1 MSKLTTIGAI
11 LMLTLAGGCAWFER
25 DDADPAPPAREEA
38 AAVDGANDTA
48 DATVE
53 VALAVDADADTDAA
67 ADANADAPESE
78 PEPELSEEAQR
89 VAALPEVDPSVDNPV
104 QLADAT
110 RGRHPRLLFTE
121 DDIDDLRD
129 FARNDGARFFEHV
142 AEYARASVPPAA
154 DEVEF
159 PTNDTDGQRQ
169 GLWRMPTVAL
179 HYVITGDETS
189 FENARGFLELMVGL
203 EHWQHGVET
212 DSGMGH
218 GNLLAGVALVYDM
231 LYNDLEP
238 DFRDKV
244 RAKLIE
250 HARRQYY
257 IGHLSIV
264 PGRGYWKND
273 THNNHRWHR
282 NVGLVLAAITAAEE
296 DRDDHQWILRQAK
309 DELDYV
315 VSWLPED
322 GTTHESPSYMV
333 FGGLHL
339 FLTVD
344 AADRNLGTDHLDHP
358 FFANILPFRVYTA
371 SPGFEKNFG
380 YGDSTENAFGGY
392 SNYHYKAVAIT
403 RDPDY
408 HDAILRMHERH
419 PTAAWL
425 GWPSLLW
432 YDASVERGSV
442 ENLPLAYYF
451 PDIGLA
457 SVRDGW
463 DADNVA
469 AVFLNYP
476 YGGHKLNQ
484 YRNERD
490 FQYINV
496 AHDDPDANSFIIYAR
511 GQMIAKTDGYSFNK
525 LTAAQ
530 NTILVNGRGQPREGG
545 MWMQPVGNTDMTELT
560 RTTTYKLGDDGT
572 LVYEGEAGPSYEGI
586 DRFRRA
592 MIWVPGRYVLIFDDI
607 RGSEA
612 NEIAWLV
619 QSETAAV
626 LGDDR
631 YVLEAEG
638 EAMEFVTAATAE
650 LTAEVAESPAQNRH
664 DLLGYEQIR
673 LTAEAEV
680 LNIAAA
686 FDPWEHGEL
695 TVTIEPDGEDAA
707 LILVTGPGFADV
719 WTWQAAPDLWTPATW
734 TGQRNGEA
742 FIEVGPDDQAEL
754 H

>member
-1 MSKLTTIGAI
+1 MKKLSAMGVV
-11 LMLTLAGGCAWFER
+11 LMLALGAGCAWFER
-25 DDADPAPPAREEA
+25 DEAEPSEPAVEQA
-38 AAVDGANDTA
+38 ALEGEAVD
-48 DATVE
+48 V
-53 VALAVDADADTDAA
+53 AA
-67 ADANADAPESE
+67 ADAEAEPAVELDEDAR
-78 PEPELSEEAQR
+78 R
-89 VAALPEVDPSVDNPV
+89 VAQVPAADPPVDEPV
-104 QLADAT
+104 QLVEAT

-121 DDIDDLRD
+121 DDIEMLRER
-129 FARNDGARFFEHV
+129 AQNEGARFFEHI
-142 AEYARASVPPAA
+142 AEYARVSVPPAPE
-154 DEVEF
+154 EVAF
-159 PTNDTDGQRQ
+159 QTDATDGQRQ

-179 HYVITGDETS
+179 HYALTGDETS

-203 EHWQHGVET
+203 EHWETGSET
-212 DSGMGH
+212 DSGMSH

-231 LYNDLEP
+231 LHNDLDP
-238 DFRDKV
+238 AFRERV
-244 RAKLIE
+244 RAKLLE

-257 IGHLSIV
+257 LGHLDIAGG
-264 PGRGYWKND
+264 PGYWKND

-282 NVGLVLAAITAAEE
+282 NVGMVLAAIAVAEPG
-296 DRDDHQWILRQAK
+296 RDDYQWILRQAK
-309 DELDYV
+309 DELAYV
-315 VSWLPED
+315 VHWLPED

-344 AADRNLGTDHLDHP
+344 AADRNLGTNHLEHP
-358 FFANILPFRVYTA
+358 FFASILPFRVYTA

-380 YGDSTENAFGGY
+380 YGDSTEGAFGGY

-403 RDPDY
+403 RDADY

-432 YDASVERGSV
+432 YDSSVERGSV
-442 ENLPLAYYF
+442 ENLPLAWYF

-463 DADNVA
+463 QADDVA

-490 FQYINV
+490 FSYINV
-496 AHDDPDANSFIIYAR
+496 AHDDPDANSFMIYAR
-511 GQMIAKTDGYSFNK
+511 GQIIAKTDGYSYNK

-530 NTILVNGRGQPREGG
+530 NTILVNGQGQVNEGG
-545 MWMQPVGNTDMTELT
+545 MWMQPVADTDMTELA
-560 RTTTYKLGDDGT
+560 RATTYKLGDDGT

-586 DRFRRA
+586 DRFRRS

-607 RGSEA
+607 RGDEA
-612 NEIAWLV
+612 NEIQWLV
-619 QSETAAV
+619 QSESAQV
-626 LGDDR
+626 LGDGR
-631 YVLEAEG
+631 YALEAEG
-638 EAMEFVTAATAE
+638 EATAFVAAATAE
-650 LTAEVAESPAQNRH
+650 LSAEVVESPAQHRNSP
-664 DLLGYEQIR
+664 LGYEQIR
-673 LTAEAEV
+673 LTAEADV
-680 LNIAAA
+680 LSIAAV

-695 TVTIEPDGEDAA
+695 TVAIEPDGQDAA

-719 WTWQAAPDLWTPATW
+719 WSWQAPPDLWTPATW
-734 TGQRNGEA
+734 TGQHNGQT
-742 FIEVGPDDQAEL
+742 FIEVGPEDQAEL